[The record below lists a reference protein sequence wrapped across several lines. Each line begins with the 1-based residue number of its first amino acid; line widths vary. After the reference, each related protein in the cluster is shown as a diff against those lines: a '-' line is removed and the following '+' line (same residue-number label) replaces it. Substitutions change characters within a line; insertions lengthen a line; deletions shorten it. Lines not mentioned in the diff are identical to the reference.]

1 MHRKSFKR
9 NVHRAWA
16 GPTKT
21 LAHDHEQAH
30 ALREKLGHSKKGTH
44 PEIRSKLDPHLID
57 VVRTSHSHL
66 LDDVHNDIL
75 GGIIEDRIAR
85 QIDALQQVNA
95 GAKAMGSK
103 EPKSAAHTDL
113 DAYANRMFKSCG
125 YHDA

>member
-21 LAHDHEQAH
+21 LAHDHEQAQ
-30 ALREKLGHSKKGTH
+30 ALREKLDHSKKGTH
-44 PEIRSKLDPHLID
+44 PEIRSKLDPHLIE

-75 GGIIEDRIAR
+75 GGIIEDGIGSGRR
-85 QIDALQQVNA
+85 SLQLVNA

-103 EPKSAAHTDL
+103 GRKAPRTRILMHTQIGCSKL
-113 DAYANRMFKSCG
+113 RVS
-125 YHDA
+125 